1 MKLESQKLQEMISEA
16 VSEYLSELDYKQ
28 RLAAITSQGGKD
40 QVNIDKLMLALD
52 GAEKQGKTSVSQPEL
67 QQMAK
72 QATDVAT
79 PLGKGNAAALA
90 QQAASPTGG
99 APVHAPM
106 GAGNMSSP
114 FAREGKI
121 TLTKSQLK
129 EMVNK
134 VVQER
139 ILEFATGENPI
150 MAKREIIALMDSTS
164 RNFENEIVKTFGL
177 QHPDTLATDL
187 QRRYL
192 EIVEQMKAEL
202 VGAAMK
208 AVRELIHFP
217 KQEKGG
223 NA

>member
-1 MKLESQKLQEMISEA
+1 MKLESQKLQEMIQEA

-52 GAEKQGKTSVSQPEL
+52 GAEKQGKTAVSQPEL

-72 QATDVAT
+72 QATNVAT
-79 PLGKGNAAALA
+79 PLGKGNPADIAAKV
-90 QQAASPTGG
+90 SPTGG
-99 APVHAPM
+99 APLHAPM

-114 FAREGKI
+114 FAREGKV
-121 TLTKSQLK
+121 TLTKSQLR

-139 ILEFATGENPI
+139 ILEFAMGENPI

-217 KQEKGG
+217 KQEKG